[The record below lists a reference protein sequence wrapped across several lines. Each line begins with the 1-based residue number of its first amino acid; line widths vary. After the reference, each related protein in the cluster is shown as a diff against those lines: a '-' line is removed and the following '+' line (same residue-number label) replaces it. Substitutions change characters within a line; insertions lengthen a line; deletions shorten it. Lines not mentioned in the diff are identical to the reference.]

1 VPEPLDRPLTEAR
14 VSVRSTGVIS
24 RLAQPFVASGL
35 VSWNLNE
42 NRFEG
47 DESGSWLGDQLDM
60 PLWLYVLLEAF
71 SSRVFLSLSVQEAV
85 ALVQPSS
92 ERRQA
97 LCVLL
102 RLGTQA
108 SDVFR
113 ALDTWIEEDA
123 QARSSGAVQE
133 K

>member
-1 VPEPLDRPLTEAR
+1 VLEVPEQLPEAR
-14 VSVRSTGVIS
+14 VSVRSLGAIH
-24 RLAQPFVASGL
+24 RLAQPFIDSGV

-42 NRFEG
+42 NRFQG
-47 DESGSWLGDQLDM
+47 DEPGSWLGDQLDM
-60 PLWLYVLLEAF
+60 PLWLYVLLSAF
-71 SSRVFLSLSVQEAV
+71 AARVFDSLSVQEAV
-85 ALVQPSS
+85 ALVQPSA

-97 LCVLL
+97 LCMLL
-102 RLGTQA
+102 RLGTQS

-123 QARSSGAVQE
+123 KARCIGVVQE